1 MIYFDISTKTSAL
14 KFLSDFSKVHKNSIL
29 NFVKENT
36 VKIDICIDSTKVN
49 PMSFF
54 DKFDLKKSDLNIE
67 NVLLCAIH
75 YTSNDDENKSI
86 KKLGL
91 RDLQYT
97 LSHNTPLRNF
107 LKEFN
112 VEFDIENKYM
122 YVNGKKYNIEYKK
135 YELSDPVNHIARK
148 IYYDN
153 QLSCFFNVENIE
165 NYSGNVHLRPE
176 FLYNIDELLRSTN
189 LSREWYNRSK
199 SYEIKFYGKITDFE
213 SYSFPNNKESIV
225 EDMIDMA
232 LTVIAESACSEKFAY
247 LKPDTVIPFEN
258 ILQINEI

>member
-14 KFLSDFSKVHKNSIL
+14 KFLSDFSKVHENSIL
-29 NFVKENT
+29 NFAKENIVQT
-36 VKIDICIDSTKVN
+36 GVCTDSTEVN
-49 PMSFF
+49 AMNFCDEF
-54 DKFDLKKSDLNIE
+54 GLHKSDLDTE

-86 KKLGL
+86 KDFGL

-112 VEFDIENKYM
+112 VEFDIENRCM
-122 YVNGKKYNIEYKK
+122 CVNGKKYNIEYKN
-135 YELSDPVNHIARK
+135 YELSDPVTHIARK

-153 QLSCFFNVENIE
+153 QLSCFFNIENIE
-165 NYSGNVHLRPE
+165 DYLGNVHLRPE
-176 FLYNIDELLRSTN
+176 FLYNIDELLKSTN
-189 LSREWYNRSK
+189 LSQEWYKRTK
-199 SYEIKFYGKITDFE
+199 SYEIKFYGKITDFT
-213 SYSFPNNKESIV
+213 SYSFPNDKKTIAENI
-225 EDMIDMA
+225 IDMA
-232 LTVIAESACSEKFAY
+232 LSVIAECACGDIFAY